1 MDPTLH
7 LTIRIALAL
16 LFAAAAI
23 HKLRDR
29 ATFQATLAAYELVP
43 AALAPVVI
51 GVELGVAA
59 ALCVP
64 TFGAVGVLA
73 AAVLLLVYATAIGV
87 NLVRGR
93 DIDCGCAGPAAR
105 RPIGAGLVVRNVVL
119 AAAALVGLVPLHSR
133 PLVWIDVVTVVSA
146 VLAMSALYGAADHLL
161 ALAPTAARLRRATA

>member
-7 LTIRIALAL
+7 LTLRIALAL
-16 LFAAAAI
+16 LLATAAV

-29 ATFQATLAAYELVP
+29 TAFQATLAAYRLVP

-64 TFGAVGVLA
+64 PFGAVGVLA

-105 RPIGAGLVVRNVVL
+105 RPIGAGLVARNVLL
-119 AAAALVGLVPLHSR
+119 AAAALAGMAPLHAR
-133 PLVWIDVVTVVSA
+133 PLVWMDGVTVVAA
-146 VLAMSALYGAADHLL
+146 VLALSALYGAADHLL
-161 ALAPTAARLRRATA
+161 ALAPTAARLRRAAA